1 MSGRCK
7 ACNAVMTED
16 EMKTKYADS
25 NEYVELCTFCL
36 REDDFDDDPEWFD
49 LEEFNEDEL

>member
-16 EMKTKYADS
+16 EMKTKYMDS